1 MYGSLIW
8 GILPYDLRISWES
21 HLVGGLSG
29 LGIALFYRGY
39 GPPSTKKEWPEEDEE
54 DEAEGPLDIGAGTEY
69 TGDRNRFI

>member
-29 LGIALFYRGY
+29 LGIALFYRRY
-39 GPPSTKKEWPEEDEE
+39 GPPSTKKEWPEEDDE
-54 DEAEGPLDIGAGTEY
+54 DEDERPPDDGTG
-69 TGDRNRFI
+69 TD